1 MRLNANDIRN
11 FSFRKVMRGLDPEE
25 VQAFLDTVA
34 EQTGQREGELAE
46 SRARIEDLEQQLLN
60 YRSMENGLRD
70 TLIAVQNSSQ
80 ETREHAQREAELILK
95 QAELDA
101 SRISADAR
109 ERLSSLRSDLHML
122 EEQRTS
128 FVTRLRALL
137 KGQIDLLE
145 VLAAVRVEERPL
157 ERKVDRVA
165 PAALADPAPAIEE
178 TPAMPSTGDTV
189 RENELKADPERSSH
203 DHV

>member
-145 VLAAVRVEERPL
+145 VLAAVRVEERPQ
-157 ERKVDRVA
+157 ERKVERVA

-178 TPAMPSTGDTV
+178 TPAMPSTGGTV

>member
-101 SRISADAR
+101 ARISADAR
-109 ERLSSLRSDLHML
+109 ERLSALRSDLHML

-145 VLAAVRVEERPL
+145 VLAAVRVEERPA
-157 ERKVDRVA
+157 ESRAERVA
-165 PAALADPAPAIEE
+165 PTAQDITPPSALA
-178 TPAMPSTGDTV
+178 GDTPV
-189 RENELKADPERSSH
+189 SGDTAEGDELNPDPKRSSH
-203 DHV
+203 DHF